1 MEKIWTT
8 AEGRRRKFSN
18 IGHQHLSN
26 IYWFQWILNQYV
38 NPDIREELESRFNG
52 KILPWKPRLI
62 PGELEWI
69 KNYCK
74 VSTEGKIFWKG
85 DQIGE
90 IQISE
95 IKEEIKEGPYIK

>member
-8 AEGRRRKFSN
+8 AEGRRRKFSS

-26 IYWFQWILNQYV
+26 IYWFQWILSGYV
-38 NPDIREELESRFNG
+38 NPDINDELESRFKG
-52 KILPWKPRLI
+52 KIRPWKPRLI

-74 VSTEGKIFWKG
+74 VSPEGKIFWKG

-90 IQISE
+90 IPIPE
-95 IKEEIKEGPYIK
+95 IQEEKEELKTVY